1 MAPVDGKLRI
11 LLIHRTKYRD
21 ITLPK
26 GKVDPGEMLAE
37 TAVREVHE
45 ETGIRVSLGVS
56 VGVSRYHLASQ
67 KQKVVHYWAAEATD
81 VAIRESTFV
90 PNREIAALE
99 WVSVK
104 KARARLSYPVDLEIL
119 DFFSN
124 LVDDGV
130 LRTFP
135 VIALRHAKATPR
147 SEWDGSD
154 ASRPLTERGRT
165 QAKSIV
171 GPLRAFGVRRIVTS
185 DAVRCVETI
194 TPLSRALDRKPV
206 KTEKISQ
213 GRLGGRRV
221 RSACGRRPP
230 HPRRQAGRAVQPW
243 PGASRPA
250 LGDRAGHRHHPGVLP
265 QQRSRPRAC
274 RVLGGAPL
282 GHEPRIRD
290 HRHRDAHP
298 QSLTSL
304 ISRGSTQR
312 VARRS
317 PAVHLL
323 GRVSLTVAHSVTVCP
338 APGPTHSRS
347 KDPQ

>member
-1 MAPVDGKLRI
+1 MSGRQLQLPADTTTSAKWTDKAVYAAGAVVWRLVEGKLRI

-21 ITLPK
+21 VTLPK

-56 VGVSRYHLASQ
+56 VGVSRYLLASQ

-119 DFFSN
+119 DFFAK

-154 ASRPLTERGRT
+154 ASRPLTDRGRK

-171 GPLRAFGVRRIVTS
+171 GPLRAFGVRRIVSS
-185 DAVRCVETI
+185 DAVRCVETV
-194 TPLSRALDRKPV
+194 TPLARALDRKIV

-213 GRLGGRRV
+213 DAWEDGDSDLRSVVGRRI
-221 RSACGRRPP
+221 
-230 HPRRQAGRAVQPW
+230 
-243 PGASRPA
+243 
-250 LGDRAGHRHHPGVLP
+250 RAGKPAVVCSHGPVLP
-265 QQRSRPRAC
+265 GLLSEIALATGTIQGSYLSSASD
-274 RVLGGAPL
+274 L
-282 GHEPRIRD
+282 EP
-290 HRHRDAHP
+290 AAF
-298 QSLTSL
+298 S
-304 ISRGSTQR
+304 
-312 VARRS
+312 V
-317 PAVHLL
+317 VHL
-323 GRVSLTVAHSVTVCP
+323 SATN
-338 APGPTHSRS
+338 PGSGIIAIETHVP
-347 KDPQ
+347 KV